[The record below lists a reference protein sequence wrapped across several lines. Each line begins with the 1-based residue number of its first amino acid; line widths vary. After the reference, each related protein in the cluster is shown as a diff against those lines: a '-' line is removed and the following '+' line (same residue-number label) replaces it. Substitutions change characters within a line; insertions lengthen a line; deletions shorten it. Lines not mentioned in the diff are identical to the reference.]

1 MDDSKS
7 SAVAYEWRNYL
18 QNGNGDIFEIL
29 KRAIMVAASDHPTEF
44 QIRRHNIAQT
54 LLSGELI
61 KRFESDKCK
70 KQCPKETK
78 EETLVSEALN
88 TSVLINEEGHEYSK
102 CHGKPPNMLTVKLI
116 SGRKFQI
123 PLGPVTTENKVDDH
137 GARVY
142 SEEVAEVLRI
152 KKILDKS
159 EDKSESES
167 VVCDLLAKL
176 QSMGL
181 SMETLEETMIG
192 KTVSV
197 LKKHASEKVRQIART
212 LVKAWKR
219 TVDEWIKKQS
229 NNVEPTSQHV
239 KPTNLN
245 MNTERKLEGS
255 EKASMT
261 GNGGEMDSSDILEAA
276 KRKLQEGYKNAENI
290 KKKRRV
296 QMMEVHEVMKQGLL
310 PPHDHRSRRKVY
322 WRH

>member
-1 MDDSKS
+1 MDDSES

-29 KRAIMVAASDHPTEF
+29 RRAIMVAALDHPTEF

-61 KRFESDKCK
+61 KRFECDKCN

-78 EETLVSEALN
+78 DETLVSEALN

-102 CHGKPPNMLTVKLI
+102 SHGKPPSLLTVKLI
-116 SGRKFQI
+116 SSGRKFQI
-123 PLGPVTTENKVDDH
+123 PLHPVTTENKVDDH

-142 SEEVAEVLRI
+142 SEEVAEVSRI

-229 NNVEPTSQHV
+229 NIVEPTSQQAM
-239 KPTNLN
+239 PTNLN

-261 GNGGEMDSSDILEAA
+261 GNGGEMDSSGKLEAA
-276 KRKLQEGYKNAENI
+276 KRKLQEGYENM

-296 QMMEVHEVMKQGLL
+296 QVIELHEVMNQGLL
-310 PPHDHRSRRKVY
+310 PPRIDDHSRRKVY